1 MPDVT
6 PDSVRAKNAARSV
19 DEESI
24 LRYRGER
31 LTFER
36 RYFPSLG
43 QAGRPVL
50 VWTSD
55 NFEIHGNRR
64 QFVSGDGD
72 YLMADGVDDRG
83 AIVFSKR

>member
-6 PDSVRAKNAARSV
+6 PDSVKAKNAARSV

-24 LRYRGER
+24 LRYKGER

-43 QAGRPVL
+43 QAGGPVL

-55 NFEIHGNRR
+55 NHEIHGNMR

-72 YLMADGVDDRG
+72 YLKAEGVDDG
-83 AIVFSKR
+83 GSVVFSTR